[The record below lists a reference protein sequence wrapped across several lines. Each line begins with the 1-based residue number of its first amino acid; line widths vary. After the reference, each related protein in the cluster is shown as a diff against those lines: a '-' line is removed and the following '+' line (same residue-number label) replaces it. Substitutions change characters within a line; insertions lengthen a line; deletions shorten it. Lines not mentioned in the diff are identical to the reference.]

1 MTRRYCGRIGGAV
14 TSESGRCP
22 ECGAPIVSHRTLP
35 ADVCGTWTR
44 CTRDCGAED
53 GSTPHVHGH
62 LCALAPGHSGEH
74 DGGER

>member
-62 LCALAPGHSGEH
+62 LCGLAPGHSGEH